1 MSDLWR
7 MTVADRRWWI
17 NQTIDFLQQQK
28 EAQEN
33 AGKNSGKRP
42 STIQSQNPDQIK
54 AARQMLQ
61 QYHGISASEG

>member
-33 AGKNSGKRP
+33 ANKGTSRRSNSIP
-42 STIQSQNPDQIK
+42 QQDPDQI
-54 AARQMLQ
+54 ASARQMLR
-61 QYHGISASEG
+61 QYHGLSESQD

>member
-1 MSDLWR
+1 MSDLWQ

-28 EAQEN
+28 DAQEKSL
-33 AGKNSGKRP
+33 KNNGKRP
-42 STIQSQNPDQIK
+42 NSIQSQNPDQIN

-61 QYHGISASEG
+61 QYHGISNSEG